1 LWVLVDR
8 VHAVIALYGYNNGGA
23 VMTLVL
29 PLGFFIVVMI
39 ALYFVFS
46 RPHTVPGRR
55 PITGARPVAPSSEA
69 AAPIAAAGG
78 FPTST
83 SAGGTE
89 PLTERVPPPAARGGE
104 AAEGSGGSEAGDGAA
119 TGDAADSAT
128 TATGDTASDEP
139 TLIEKPEE
147 TE

>member
-1 LWVLVDR
+1 MISDWLQQEDK
-8 VHAVIALYGYNNGGA
+8 VHEVIALYGYTNGGA
-23 VMTLVL
+23 VLTLVL

-55 PITGARPVAPSSEA
+55 PITGARPVAPSAEA
-69 AAPIAAAGG
+69 VAPIAAAGG

-89 PLTERVPPPAARGGE
+89 PLADRATPPVPGARSDE
-104 AAEGSGGSEAGDGAA
+104 AKAGDGAA

-139 TLIEKPEE
+139 TTIEKPEE